1 MYTHAAVAKTGQR
14 RVCIDPAAPYS
25 PVRHHRAGFFF
36 WLSYTAPVFDNPDH
50 AGFLIFAFIVAV
62 IAVALMLVA
71 AQWLL
76 NRGFGPGAVAGRS
89 STSGIFR
96 AAPLDAGYFYLL
108 ARHSVDLRWR
118 IEFESS
124 NLQDIHNKYNACRE
138 HDKAYVELKIVSAHD
153 AHLATITSVLAE
165 LNEGS

>member
-1 MYTHAAVAKTGQR
+1 
-14 RVCIDPAAPYS
+14 
-25 PVRHHRAGFFF
+25 
-36 WLSYTAPVFDNPDH
+36 VFDNPDH

-96 AAPLDAGYFYLL
+96 AAPIEAGCFYLL

-124 NLQDIHNKYNACRE
+124 HLQDVQNKYNACRE
-138 HDKAYVELKIVSAHD
+138 HDKGYVELKIVSAHD
-153 AHLATITSVLAE
+153 AHLATIKSVLAE

>member
-1 MYTHAAVAKTGQR
+1 M
-14 RVCIDPAAPYS
+14 
-25 PVRHHRAGFFF
+25 
-36 WLSYTAPVFDNPDH
+36 FDNPDH

-96 AAPLDAGYFYLL
+96 AAPLEAGYFYLL

-124 NLQDIHNKYNACRE
+124 NLQDVHNKYNACRE
-138 HDKAYVELKIVSAHD
+138 HNKAYVELKIVSAHD

>member
-1 MYTHAAVAKTGQR
+1 MAA
-14 RVCIDPAAPYS
+14 
-25 PVRHHRAGFFF
+25 
-36 WLSYTAPVFDNPDH
+36 LYTAPVFDNPDH
-50 AGFLIFAFIVAV
+50 AGFLVFALILAV
-62 IAVALMLVA
+62 IAVALMLAA

-96 AAPLDAGYFYLL
+96 AAPLEAGYFYLL

-124 NLQDIHNKYNACRE
+124 NLQDVHNKYNACRE
-138 HDKAYVELKIVSAHD
+138 HNKAYVELKIVSAHD